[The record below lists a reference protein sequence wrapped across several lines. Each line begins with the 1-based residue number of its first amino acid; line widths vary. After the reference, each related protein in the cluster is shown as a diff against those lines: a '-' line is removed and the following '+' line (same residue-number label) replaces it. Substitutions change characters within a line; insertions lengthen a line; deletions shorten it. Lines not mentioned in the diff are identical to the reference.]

1 MKKMEPSLVSKLF
14 WNIMP
19 VQMLICSIGA
29 VNSLIDGVI
38 GSRFL
43 GAEAMAAVGLFGP
56 VSTIIGGITS
66 VICVGATIMITTYMG
81 KTQKESAGRIF
92 SVVGIMVGLFTIVCS
107 TALIVFAKPL
117 AVLLGGNNGNTLLS
131 DYIIG
136 ISIFLVFQM
145 LSSYFMNGL
154 QIICKT
160 GKAYAALAVMGV
172 SNALMDIFFVCVFKM
187 GIFGLGLATGIS
199 FLLQALFI
207 LPTFLGNSSPLQFC
221 RCQVTKDEFVQ
232 IIRGGL
238 PTALGSISMS
248 LKGFILNGLLLQI
261 GGTLA
266 VAALS
271 VENTYCWF
279 LGSVTTGVS
288 QAVLFLMSLYIS
300 EEDKDSLGEVYDIS
314 VKTSLA
320 IGFGIAIIMSV
331 LAKPFAALFYA
342 NDPDTLALTTSSIRI
357 FPWFLPFNILVFSLI
372 RMYQAQNKT
381 VITYIFSFA
390 ENLVVA
396 GCSFG
401 LVHLFGTDGIWAALP
416 VADALLLIVMLV
428 YVWIANKKV
437 TFNSYDVML
446 LDKNFGVSDEN
457 RMSKTIYSL
466 NDGIN
471 ISKDV
476 IDFCERHSIDHK
488 VSNISG
494 LCVEEI
500 SILLFHNAFNK
511 VKDPQVDVRL
521 IKKGD
526 TLTIRLRNNGQSLFN
541 GEKLKMD
548 DSDDPCANVGIKLLQ
563 KLTED
568 INCNSIL
575 GLNVITIRLKLS

>member
-1 MKKMEPSLVSKLF
+1 
-14 WNIMP
+14 
-19 VQMLICSIGA
+19 
-29 VNSLIDGVI
+29 
-38 GSRFL
+38 
-43 GAEAMAAVGLFGP
+43 MAAVGLFGP
-56 VSTIIGGITS
+56 VSTVIGGITA
-66 VICVGATIMITTYMG
+66 VICVGATILITTYMG

-92 SVVGIMVGLFTIVCS
+92 SVIAILVALFTILCS
-107 TALIVFAKPL
+107 VILIVFAKPF

-131 DYIIG
+131 DYITG
-136 ISIFLVFQM
+136 ISIFLVFQL
-145 LSSYFMNGL
+145 LSSFFMDGL

-172 SNALMDIFFVCVFKM
+172 SNAVLDILFVCVFEM

-207 LPTFLGNSSPLQFC
+207 LPTYLNSSSPLQFHKC
-221 RCQVTKDEFVQ
+221 KISKSEYKQ

-248 LKGFILNGLLLQI
+248 LKGFILNGLLLQV

-266 VAALS
+266 IAALS
-271 VENTYCWF
+271 AENTYCWF
-279 LGSVTTGVS
+279 LGSITSGIS
-288 QAVLFLMSLYIS
+288 QAVLLLMSLYIS
-300 EEDKDSLGEVYDIS
+300 EEDKDSLGAVYNIT
-314 VKTSLA
+314 VKSSL
-320 IGFGIAIIMSV
+320 ILGFGIAIIMSA
-331 LAKPFAALFYA
+331 LARPLAALFYA
-342 NDPDTLALTTSSIRI
+342 NNSEALALTTSAIRI
-357 FPWFLPFNILVFSLI
+357 FPWYLPFNILVFSLI
-372 RMYQAQNKT
+372 RMYLAQNKT

-396 GCSFG
+396 GCSFS
-401 LVHLFGTDGIWAALP
+401 LAYLFGTDGIWAALP
-416 VADALLLIVMLV
+416 VADVLLLIVMLV
-428 YVWIANKKV
+428 YIWISRKKV
-437 TFNSYDVML
+437 TLKSYDVML
-446 LDKNFGVSDEN
+446 LDDKFGVPDTDK
-457 RMSKTIYSL
+457 MSKTIYTL
-466 NDGIN
+466 NDGVN

-476 IDFCERHSIDHK
+476 IDFCEQHNINHK
-488 VSNISG
+488 ISNISG

-511 VKDPQVDVRL
+511 VKNPQVDIRL

-526 TLTIRLRNNGQSLFN
+526 VLTIRLRNNGQSLFD
-541 GEKLKMD
+541 GEELKMN

-575 GLNVITIRLKLS
+575 GLNVITIKLDLKLV